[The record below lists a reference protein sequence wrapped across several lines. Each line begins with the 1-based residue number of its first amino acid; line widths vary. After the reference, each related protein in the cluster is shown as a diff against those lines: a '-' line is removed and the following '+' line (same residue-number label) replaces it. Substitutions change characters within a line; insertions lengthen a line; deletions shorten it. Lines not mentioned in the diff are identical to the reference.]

1 MIPVI
6 YTSPSCGP
14 CKTVKRWL
22 QSNNIVY
29 EERQGADH
37 IEYIEQLTG
46 RAKVPVLVYKENVIT
61 GFDIAA
67 LREAF
72 PV

>member
-1 MIPVI
+1 MLPII
-6 YTSPSCGP
+6 YTSPTCGP
-14 CKTVKRWL
+14 CQAVKRWL
-22 QSNNIVY
+22 QSNNIQY

-46 RAKVPVLVYKENVIT
+46 RAQVPVLTYKEHIIT
-61 GFDIAA
+61 GFNPAA

-72 PV
+72 PA